1 MQPAFQEEDDEPL
14 PSGERGRNSESYF
27 EVKSFFFFLTLVVSL
42 GLKLKTVERIQSQ
55 TDIPGDYEGKKI
67 WPKGAPWADEL

>member
-1 MQPAFQEEDDEPL
+1 MNLYLLEKGGGIQRVIL
-14 PSGERGRNSESYF
+14 NSNH
-27 EVKSFFFFLTLVVSL
+27 FFFFLTLVVSL

>member
-1 MQPAFQEEDDEPL
+1 MNLYLLEKGGGIQRVIL
-14 PSGERGRNSESYF
+14 
-27 EVKSFFFFLTLVVSL
+27 KSNHFFFFLTLAVSL